1 MALTQSEAIVQLTIL
16 MGLVD
21 GEFTQEEVIEICN
34 NNPVYKKHVVKIDS
48 DLLKLKQ
55 TRGEAT
61 KEDAISTLKAR
72 TLNTQL
78 DALAIVYHMLIKDGL
93 MHEGEKKLMGELL
106 GEFDIELNT
115 VKSRLNKILKTVGLS
130 LQ

>member
-1 MALTQSEAIVQLTIL
+1 
-16 MGLVD
+16 
-21 GEFTQEEVIEICN
+21 
-34 NNPVYKKHVVKIDS
+34 
-48 DLLKLKQ
+48 
-55 TRGEAT
+55 
-61 KEDAISTLKAR
+61 
-72 TLNTQL
+72 
-78 DALAIVYHMLIKDGL
+78 MLIKDGL

>member
-1 MALTQSEAIVQLTIL
+1 MAITQSEAIVYLGYC
-16 MGLVD
+16 MGRAD
-21 GEFTQEEVIEICN
+21 GEWTQQEQDTWKT
-34 NNPVYKKHVVKIDS
+34 NPVYKKHIKAVDANLLVLKI
-48 DLLKLKQ
+48 K
-55 TRGEAT
+55 RGEAT

-106 GEFDIELNT
+106 GELDIELNP